1 MNGVNIQWSTKE
13 KWLKYYEDTLAVAEG
28 ARKTISHIKNEFNRI
43 PMVDLKKRATKSA
56 EVRKASGTS
65 DTDMQLWKN
74 GSRKMKINAPVV
86 M

>member
-1 MNGVNIQWSTKE
+1 
-13 KWLKYYEDTLAVAEG
+13 
-28 ARKTISHIKNEFNRI
+28 
-43 PMVDLKKRATKSA
+43 MVDLKKRATKSA